1 MMFKAILF
9 VGMGS
14 FVGGSLRYV
23 LSKYVHDLLNIN
35 FPLGTFLVNIIGCLV
50 IGFCYG
56 AFLSGDVMDNNMR
69 LLLTTGF
76 CGGFTT
82 FSTFINENYD
92 YIKDQH
98 FFLLAFYTSLSL
110 FVGLLML
117 YLGYSLAKLL

>member
-1 MMFKAILF
+1 MMLKAILF

-14 FVGGSLRYV
+14 FAGGSLRYV
-23 LSKYVHDLLNIN
+23 LSKYVQDLLNIN

-50 IGFCYG
+50 IGFFYG
-56 AFLSGDVMDNNMR
+56 AFLSGHVVDNNMR

>member
-1 MMFKAILF
+1 MFKAILF
-9 VGMGS
+9 VGVGS

-23 LSKYVHDLLNIN
+23 LSKYVQDLFNIN

-56 AFLSGDVMDNNMR
+56 AFLSDHVMDNNMR